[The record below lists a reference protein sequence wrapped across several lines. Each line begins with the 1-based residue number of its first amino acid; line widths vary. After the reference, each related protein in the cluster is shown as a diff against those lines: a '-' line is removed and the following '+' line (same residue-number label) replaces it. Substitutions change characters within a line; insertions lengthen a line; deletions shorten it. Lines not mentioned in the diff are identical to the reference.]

1 MKGSIIYLFFL
12 IFSLSGFSQEY
23 NFKEKLTR
31 LYFDE
36 PKTFKNGRFYSISKD
51 GNLNVI
57 TIGEKRK
64 GEKQGEW
71 LIFSELWG
79 NPYLKKVEN
88 YKNGKLHG
96 YYFETDYHTFSKE
109 GYYKNGRMHG
119 LWKINHFT
127 ISYNKGYYKN
137 GKKHGFWEEESFI
150 EKGRGRYKN
159 DLREGWWIFEDTDIE
174 VIDENGNKKTPQ
186 TKIFYKKGVKIK

>member
-1 MKGSIIYLFFL
+1 MKNKLFFIL
-12 IFSLSGFSQEY
+12 LLFSLNIFSQEY
-23 NFKEKLTR
+23 KFKEKLTP

-36 PKTFKNGRFYSISKD
+36 PESYKNGRFYSISKD

-57 TIGEKRK
+57 IVGKKRK
-64 GEKQGEW
+64 GVKQGEW
-71 LIFSELWG
+71 FTFSELWG

-119 LWKINHFT
+119 FWKINHFT
-127 ISYNKGYYKN
+127 ISSDKGYYKN
-137 GKKHGFWEEESFI
+137 GKKHGFWEEVSFI

-159 DLREGWWIFEDTDIE
+159 DLREGWWIFEDTDIDA
-174 VIDENGNKKTPQ
+174 IDKNENKKTPQ
-186 TKIFYKKGVKIK
+186 TKIFYKKDIKIE

>member
-1 MKGSIIYLFFL
+1 MKNKLFFIL
-12 IFSLSGFSQEY
+12 LLFSLNIFSQEY
-23 NFKEKLTR
+23 KFKEKLTP
-31 LYFDE
+31 LYFEE
-36 PKTFKNGRFYSISKD
+36 PESYKNGRFYSISKD

-57 TIGEKRK
+57 IVGKKRK
-64 GEKQGEW
+64 GVKQGEW
-71 LIFSELWG
+71 FTFSELWG

-119 LWKINHFT
+119 
-127 ISYNKGYYKN
+127 
-137 GKKHGFWEEESFI
+137 FWEEVSFI

-159 DLREGWWIFEDTDIE
+159 DLREGWWIFEDTDIK
-174 VIDENGNKKTPQ
+174 VIDENENKKTPQ
-186 TKIFYKKGVKIK
+186 IKIFYKKGIKVK

>member
-1 MKGSIIYLFFL
+1 MKNKLFFIL
-12 IFSLSGFSQEY
+12 LLFSLNIFSQEY
-23 NFKEKLTR
+23 KFKEKLTP
-31 LYFDE
+31 LYFEE
-36 PKTFKNGRFYSISKD
+36 PESYKNGRFYSISKD

-57 TIGEKRK
+57 IVGKKRK
-64 GEKQGEW
+64 GVKQGEW
-71 LIFSELWG
+71 FTFSELWG

-119 LWKINHFT
+119 FWKINHFT
-127 ISYNKGYYKN
+127 ISSDKGYYKN
-137 GKKHGFWEEESFI
+137 GKKHGFWEEVSFI

-159 DLREGWWIFEDTDIE
+159 DLREGWWIFEDTDIK
-174 VIDENGNKKTPQ
+174 VIDENENKKTPQ
-186 TKIFYKKGVKIK
+186 IKIFYKKGIKVK